1 MKTKPF
7 LIAAAAF
14 AVTATGVYAQGNAEK
29 ILERANLSEEQKSA
43 LSAAHELRKAGDTDA
58 ARDKL
63 IEAGV
68 DEGTLHALR
77 SAGHEVHAEIKA
89 AVEAG
94 DYEAFKAAAEG
105 TPMEEQITSQDLF
118 DSLVEA
124 HNLREDG
131 DYEGAREIMDELGLK
146 PRGHMKGHFDRGRS
160 LSLLSDEQKDALQ
173 EARRSND
180 KEAAQAILDDAG
192 IEFGG
197 PHHNR

>member
-14 AVTATGVYAQGNAEK
+14 AVTATGVYAQGNSDK

-43 LSAAHELRKAGDTDA
+43 LSAAHELKKAGDSEA

-63 IEAGV
+63 IEAGI
-68 DEGTLHALR
+68 DEDTLHSLR
-77 SAGHEVHAEIKA
+77 NAGHEVRSEIKA
-89 AVEAG
+89 AVEAN
-94 DYEAFKAAAEG
+94 DYEAFKAATEG
-105 TPMEEQITSQDLF
+105 TPMEEQVTSE
-118 DSLVEA
+118 DSFAKLVEA
-124 HNLREDG
+124 HELREAG
-131 DYEGAREIMDELGLK
+131 DHEGARAIMDELGLK
-146 PRGHMKGHFDRGRS
+146 PQEHKKGHNGGDRG
-160 LSLLSDEQKDALQ
+160 LSALSDEQKDAFQ